1 MMHDRYEWLKGQILA
16 DINANKKHA
25 ANASA
30 IGNKESLKKYQDRHM
45 YLDGLKKRI
54 NYMESKL

>member
-1 MMHDRYEWLKGQILA
+1 MQDKYEWWEGQISA
-16 DINANKKHA
+16 DIKANKKQA

-30 IGNKESLKKYQDRHM
+30 TGNKESLKKYQDRHK

-54 NYMESKL
+54 KYMEDEL